1 MRRSVLLA
9 ALCTGLSAAGP
20 GQANAAGPTEAEQ
33 RTACLGDAL
42 RLCAIYI
49 PDRARIRACLGARH
63 ASLSETCRIVY
74 DASVAA
80 EALAAS
86 RRR

>member
-1 MRRSVLLA
+1 MLRGVLILDLLA
-9 ALCTGLSAAGP
+9 VGSVGATAAGP
-20 GQANAAGPTEAEQ
+20 SEAEQ
-33 RTACLGDAL
+33 RAACLGDAL

-49 PDRARIRACLGARH
+49 PDRARIRACLGTQH
-63 ASLSETCRIVY
+63 AALSEACRVVY
-74 DASVAA
+74 DASVKA